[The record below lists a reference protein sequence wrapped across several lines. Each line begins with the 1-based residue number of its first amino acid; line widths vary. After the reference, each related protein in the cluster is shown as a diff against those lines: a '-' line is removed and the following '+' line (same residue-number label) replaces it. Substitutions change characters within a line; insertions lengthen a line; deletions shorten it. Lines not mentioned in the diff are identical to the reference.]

1 MQDLA
6 DRMMK
11 RSNDAKVM
19 AISALASAATLLTL
33 APSNI
38 DANQQTIAGI
48 QPYSYGRGYELA
60 AHPGYLYYP
69 PGRRVRMRAFHQP
82 PPATNAADSAAPV
95 GKSRPTAANVTIAG
109 MQFHPPTIRIKAG
122 EEVTW
127 INNEPI
133 LHAVSSRD
141 NGLLASERLG
151 LGSVFT
157 HKFEQSGIYT
167 YYCAMLPSMRGVVI
181 VE

>member
-1 MQDLA
+1 
-6 DRMMK
+6 
-11 RSNDAKVM
+11 
-19 AISALASAATLLTL
+19 
-33 APSNI
+33 
-38 DANQQTIAGI
+38 
-48 QPYSYGRGYELA
+48 
-60 AHPGYLYYP
+60 
-69 PGRRVRMRAFHQP
+69 
-82 PPATNAADSAAPV
+82 
-95 GKSRPTAANVTIAG
+95 

-127 INNEPI
+127 INNELI

-151 LGSVFT
+151 FGSVFT
-157 HKFEQSGIYT
+157 HKFEQSGVYT

>member
-1 MQDLA
+1 MQDKA
-6 DRMMK
+6 ERMMK
-11 RSNDAKVM
+11 LSRDAKTLAVT
-19 AISALASAATLLTL
+19 ALASAAALLTF
-33 APSNI
+33 ASSNI
-38 DANQQTIAGI
+38 DASQQKTTATKYYGFGR
-48 QPYSYGRGYELA
+48 SYEHL
-60 AHPGYLYYP
+60 AHPGYQYYP
-69 PGRRVRMRAFHQP
+69 PGRHSRMRVYRQP
-82 PPATNAADSAAPV
+82 PPSTNAADSAATIS
-95 GKSRPTAANVTIAG
+95 KTRPRSANVTIAG

-141 NGLLASERLG
+141 NGLLVFERLG